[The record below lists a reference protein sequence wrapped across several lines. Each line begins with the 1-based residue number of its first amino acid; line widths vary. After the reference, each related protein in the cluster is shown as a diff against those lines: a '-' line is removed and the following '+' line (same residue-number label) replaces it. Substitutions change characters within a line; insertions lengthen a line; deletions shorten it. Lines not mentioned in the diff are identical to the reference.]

1 MRERHDG
8 SWTRSPFRA
17 LACLL
22 MAGSMTL
29 GCSRFERPRLPI
41 QPTRGVILISIDTL
55 RADHVSAYGYGKQTT
70 PFLDSLAAQGTLFE
84 HAYSQYPSTLTSHM
98 TVFTG
103 LYPGEHGVYP
113 PDHVLAQQIPTLP
126 EVFKAHGYR
135 TAGFTEGGFMRGKF
149 GFSRGFDEF
158 SDKVQ
163 REESDV
169 ERTFERGL
177 SFLRTLKPED
187 RFFLFLHTYV
197 VHAPY
202 EPPAPYDHEFWP
214 GPAPG
219 VGQPTGA
226 ELQELNRTRRPIPD
240 EVLHYYESQYD
251 GSIRYGDD
259 VIRHFFHQLQA
270 MGLSRDL
277 TVIIMSDHGEEF
289 REHGEFAHGQIY
301 RETLHVPLIVVYPG
315 SQSGQ
320 RVGEPVELV
329 DITPTLYALARIE
342 PPETLSGISLAP
354 ALFGRSLGS
363 GHSAYSEV
371 AAGGSRSRIWL
382 DDDGMRQLVVNRSSG
397 RNWQG
402 PISRFDLEP
411 GERSLIMRSYG
422 VPRRVTVAVDGEQL
436 AQLDLGTSWRA
447 VPVRHGPDASRR
459 RIEVRADGCTETRE
473 DRHHE
478 CVSYAFQNK
487 ELRRV
492 ELFDM
497 TADPAESHDLSFTR
511 EDIVRRYLPPLLQRQ
526 FVLRAAASTTTVTK
540 DEAKRLHALGY
551 LN

>member
-1 MRERHDG
+1 MREADR
-8 SWTRSPFRA
+8 RSPPTSTRRV

-22 MAGSMTL
+22 LTGSTAI
-29 GCSRFERPRLPI
+29 GCSRFERPKLPI

-55 RADHVSAYGYGKQTT
+55 RADHVSAYGYGKSTT
-70 PFLDSLAAQGTLFE
+70 PFLDSLAAKGTLFE

-113 PDHVLAQQIPTLP
+113 PDHVLAAQIPTLP

-158 SDKVQ
+158 SDKVK

-177 SFLRTLKPED
+177 NFLRSLKPED
-187 RFFLFLHTYV
+187 RYFLFLHTYV

-202 EPPAPYDHEFWP
+202 EPPEPYDHEFWP
-214 GPAPG
+214 GAAPG
-219 VGQPTGA
+219 VGQPTGV
-226 ELQELNRTRRPIPD
+226 ELQELNRTRRPVSAD
-240 EVLHYYESQYD
+240 VLHYYESQYD

-259 VIRHFFHQLQA
+259 VIRHFFEQVQA
-270 MGLSRDL
+270 MGLTGDL
-277 TVIIMSDHGEEF
+277 TVIVMSDHGEEF

-315 SQSGQ
+315 SHAGQ
-320 RVGEPVELV
+320 RIATPVELV

-342 PPETLSGISLAP
+342 PPDAMSGISLAP

-371 AAGGSRSRIWL
+371 AAGGSRSRIWRA
-382 DDDGMRQLVVNRSSG
+382 DDGMRQLVVNRSGG

-411 GERSLIMRSYG
+411 GERSLIMRSYE
-422 VPRRVTVAVDGEQL
+422 VPRRVTIQVDGEQL

-447 VPVRHGPDASRR
+447 IPVRRGADAARR
-459 RIEVRADGCTETRE
+459 RIEVRAEGCTETRE
-473 DRHHE
+473 DRHQD

-492 ELFDM
+492 ELFDV
-497 TADPAESHDLSFTR
+497 ASDPTENHDLSFAHQ
-511 EDIVRRYLPPLLQRQ
+511 DVVRRYLAPLLQRE
-526 FVLRAAASTTTVTK
+526 FVLRAAAGTTTVTK